1 MAPAL
6 ALLEFASIADGIA
19 AGDAMV
25 KRAAVEMLRAG
36 TVHPGRFL
44 VLVYGDVAAVEEAVD
59 AGCASCPASLL
70 GVTMLPGV
78 HHQVVDALRGRRRAG
93 GEALGIVETTAVAPI
108 VQAADAGVK
117 EAAVTLRELRLA
129 DDLGGKGYL
138 LLGGTIT
145 EVQAGLDAALGAL
158 SGALPTPQWRIIG
171 QLHPEM
177 DAELTTDPR
186 FHRHLTGTGST
197 GPTAPTTDTEEH

>member
-1 MAPAL
+1 MTPAL
-6 ALLEFASIADGIA
+6 ALLEFDSIADGIA

-25 KRAAVEMLRAG
+25 KRAPVELLRAG

-44 VLVYGDVAAVEEAVD
+44 LLACGEVADVEEAVD
-59 AGCASCPASLL
+59 AGCASNPASLI
-70 GVTMLPGV
+70 GVTLLPGV
-78 HHQVVDALRGRRRAG
+78 DPQVVDALRGSRREG

-108 VQAADAGVK
+108 VQAADAAVK
-117 EAAVTLRELRLA
+117 GAEVTLRELRLA

-145 EVQAGLDAALGAL
+145 EVEAGVEAALAAL
-158 SGALPTPQWRIIG
+158 AGVPPTPRWRIVG

-177 DAELTTDPR
+177 DTELRADPR
-186 FHRHLTGTGST
+186 FHHRLA
-197 GPTAPTTDTEEH
+197 APEEP